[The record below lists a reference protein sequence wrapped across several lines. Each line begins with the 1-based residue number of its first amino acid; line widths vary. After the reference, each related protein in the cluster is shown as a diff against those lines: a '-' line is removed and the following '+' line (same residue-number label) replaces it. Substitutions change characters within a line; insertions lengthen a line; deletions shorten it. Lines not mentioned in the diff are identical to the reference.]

1 MHGPSH
7 LIFALPVPG
16 IFQFIAVFQFPS
28 RFSDLMIE
36 FATAPGRERQPRSA
50 GEASN
55 LRPLYAGTM

>member
-7 LIFALPVPG
+7 LTFALPVPEVL
-16 IFQFIAVFQFPS
+16 QLVVVFQVSS
-28 RFSDLMIE
+28 RFSDSMIE